1 MKKYNYEKSII
12 NFAKSLQ
19 LGEPFWSGDSLQML
33 CPFHIEE
40 NASFGINTKNG
51 LYNCFACNSK
61 GHFSKIINNLK
72 GNIIAEK
79 HNSIKDFEISAKID
93 TVSYS
98 AKPERKE
105 VGAIRNRLDTISY
118 SKYTINELIVL
129 LTSGH
134 TVSLSGVNSGENW
147 ICQQACMI
155 DLDNEYQGLTMEEV
169 INYAKSINLEPTFAY
184 YTYSS
189 TENCPRFRLTYVFKE
204 PITDKEMYSAIILKL
219 IDKFMKYSSDASCKD
234 FSRLFYGTM
243 NKNVYLS
250 NCIYYTRFT
259 AEQLSS
265 SIKKSKSIGISKTSA
280 TLDNAVISSDVA
292 EYFVG
297 RKFLKAKFVEDFKKK
312 YIFIKLNNLPYIYD
326 TNKNLY
332 VEGLNSGIIEDLI
345 VTSFPSLTIKQIEEV
360 VYNIQHSIGENLEEC
375 DYNYIGFQNGILNL
389 SNMQFVEP
397 TPDIIIT
404 SKLNVNYT
412 KPISDTN
419 SVVDKFFNDI
429 CCNNHELVIL
439 LYCIIGCA
447 CCAMNKFHKTFVFYG
462 KGGNGK
468 GTFFDIVKEIAGSSA
483 GSINLKQLSN
493 DKYGPAFLLGKTVN
507 ICDDER
513 ITNKIDT
520 EIIKSLLAEG
530 WVNGQ
535 VKYGH
540 PFDFKPV
547 ATFLIGTNFTINI
560 NDTTDAIE
568 RRFVIIPMN
577 AKFSESKNN
586 LDVNM
591 FEKLKSKENLEYIVY
606 KAMQQF
612 SQVLRLG
619 KFPIPK
625 IVEDETNR
633 QLLENNNIK
642 QFVIDNPFKRELP
655 LVVYE
660 KYKDYCNNNNLEPVS
675 NKVFGDIIK
684 NTEFN
689 DIKYQKKK
697 LTDPETGKQ
706 KYYYVSNDYNIKETY
721 NPMVSLYGDDYI
733 DNLINAIETHQL
745 SNEEFNILK
754 EHIDSRSLEYPDFDF
769 EIDAEALEDL
779 EK

>member
-1 MKKYNYEKSII
+1 
-12 NFAKSLQ
+12 
-19 LGEPFWSGDSLQML
+19 
-33 CPFHIEE
+33 
-40 NASFGINTKNG
+40 
-51 LYNCFACNSK
+51 
-61 GHFSKIINNLK
+61 
-72 GNIIAEK
+72 
-79 HNSIKDFEISAKID
+79 
-93 TVSYS
+93 
-98 AKPERKE
+98 
-105 VGAIRNRLDTISY
+105 
-118 SKYTINELIVL
+118 
-129 LTSGH
+129 
-134 TVSLSGVNSGENW
+134 
-147 ICQQACMI
+147 
-155 DLDNEYQGLTMEEV
+155 
-169 INYAKSINLEPTFAY
+169 
-184 YTYSS
+184 
-189 TENCPRFRLTYVFKE
+189 
-204 PITDKEMYSAIILKL
+204 
-219 IDKFMKYSSDASCKD
+219 
-234 FSRLFYGTM
+234 M
-243 NKNVYLS
+243 NKDIYLS
-250 NCIYYTRFT
+250 NCIYNTRFT
-259 AEQLSS
+259 IEQLNGV
-265 SIKKSKSIGISKTSA
+265 IKRNTSKSKASGTLKTVA
-280 TLDNAVISSDVA
+280 PIDNTVVSGDVA

-326 TNKNLY
+326 NNKQLY
-332 VEGLNSGIIEDLI
+332 IEGLNSGILEDLI
-345 VTSFPSLTIKQIEEV
+345 VTSYPSLTIKQIEEV
-360 VYNIQHSIGENLEEC
+360 VYNIRHSIGENLEEC

-389 SNMQFVEP
+389 NNMQFIEP
-397 TPDIIIT
+397 TPNIIIT

-412 KPISDTN
+412 KPTSDTN
-419 SVVDKFFNDI
+419 PIVDKFFNEI
-429 CCNNHELVIL
+429 CCNNHEIVIL
-439 LYCIIGCA
+439 LYCIIGYA
-447 CCAMNKFHKTFVFYG
+447 CSATNKFHKTFVFYG

-468 GTFFDIVKEIAGSSA
+468 GTFFDLVKEIVGAPASSM
-483 GSINLKQLSN
+483 SLKQLSN
-493 DKYGPAFLLGKTVN
+493 DKFAPAFLLGKTVN

-535 VKYGH
+535 LKYGH

-547 ATFLIGTNFTINI
+547 ATFLIGTNFNINI
-560 NDTTDAIE
+560 DDTTNAIE

-586 LDVNM
+586 LNVNI
-591 FEKLKSKENLEYIVY
+591 FEELKSRENLEYIVY

-625 IVEDETNR
+625 IVEDETAR

-655 LVVYE
+655 LAVYE
-660 KYKDYCNNNNLEPVS
+660 KYKEYCNNNNLEPVS

-706 KYYYVSNDYNIKETY
+706 KYYYVSSDYNVKETY

-745 SNEEFNILK
+745 TNEEFNILK
-754 EHIDSRSLEYPDFDF
+754 EHIDNRCFEYPEFEF
-769 EIDAEALEDL
+769 EIDSESLEDL

>member
-1 MKKYNYEKSII
+1 
-12 NFAKSLQ
+12 
-19 LGEPFWSGDSLQML
+19 
-33 CPFHIEE
+33 
-40 NASFGINTKNG
+40 
-51 LYNCFACNSK
+51 
-61 GHFSKIINNLK
+61 
-72 GNIIAEK
+72 
-79 HNSIKDFEISAKID
+79 
-93 TVSYS
+93 
-98 AKPERKE
+98 
-105 VGAIRNRLDTISY
+105 
-118 SKYTINELIVL
+118 
-129 LTSGH
+129 
-134 TVSLSGVNSGENW
+134 
-147 ICQQACMI
+147 
-155 DLDNEYQGLTMEEV
+155 MEEV

-184 YTYSS
+184 YTYTS
-189 TENCPRFRLTYVFKE
+189 TENCPRFRLAYVFKE

-219 IDKFMKYSSDASCKD
+219 IDKFTKYSSDASCKD

-243 NKNVYLS
+243 NKNVYVS
-250 NCIYYTRFT
+250 NCIYFTRFT

-265 SIKKSKSIGISKTSA
+265 AMKRNTNKSKSNGTSKTTA
-280 TLDNAVISSDVA
+280 TIDNTVISSDVA

-312 YIFIKLNNLPYIYD
+312 HILIKLNNLPYIYD
-326 TNKNLY
+326 NNKQLY
-332 VEGLNSGIIEDLI
+332 VEGLNSGILEDLI
-345 VTSFPSLTIKQIEEV
+345 VTSFPSLTIKQIEEA
-360 VYNIQHSIGENLEEC
+360 VYNIRHSIGENLEEC

-404 SKLNVNYT
+404 SKLNVNYI
-412 KPISDTN
+412 KPPSDTN
-419 SVVDKFFNDI
+419 SIVDKFFNDI

-439 LYCIIGCA
+439 
-447 CCAMNKFHKTFVFYG
+447 
-462 KGGNGK
+462 
-468 GTFFDIVKEIAGSSA
+468 
-483 GSINLKQLSN
+483 
-493 DKYGPAFLLGKTVN
+493 
-507 ICDDER
+507 
-513 ITNKIDT
+513 
-520 EIIKSLLAEG
+520 
-530 WVNGQ
+530 
-535 VKYGH
+535 
-540 PFDFKPV
+540 
-547 ATFLIGTNFTINI
+547 LIGTNFTINI

-577 AKFSESKNN
+577 ANFSETKNN

-591 FEKLKSKENLEYIVY
+591 LEKLKSQENLEYIAY
-606 KAMQQF
+606 KAMQHF

-625 IVEDETNR
+625 IVKDETAR

-642 QFVIDNPFKRELP
+642 QFVIDNPFRRELP

-684 NTEFN
+684 STEFN

-706 KYYYVSNDYNIKETY
+706 KYYYVSSDYNIKETY

-733 DNLINAIETHQL
+733 ENLINAIETHQL